1 MKFFSNIIKISKKNI
16 KNKFIPIKNIDHDKI
31 ILSEFLK
38 ATMSAR
44 LVSFDLFDTLLL
56 RSFWRPTD
64 VFNAVAIKYM
74 EQAPEFA
81 TWFPANRKRA
91 EGIAHSNARM
101 RGADDATLS
110 EIYTELGNLM
120 SESYFQKIN
129 IEDLMKDE
137 IEIEFDCIFAD
148 QRVLDVFN
156 YIKSQNSE
164 IIIVSD
170 MYLPQYEIEKI
181 LEKNLIFG
189 YSKLYVS
196 STVGLNK
203 SSGRIWD
210 LVRSDFDLKN
220 QDKII
225 HLGDNPYS
233 DGKMANQRG
242 VKAFVLSQAHER
254 LPRHAYKP
262 SGDWL
267 TDICH
272 GLLRKSLSLNSDRSP
287 YWSVLGYLLVAPAAI
302 GMAGFVKKRAKD
314 LNLEDRIYFL
324 ARDGLIFQKAYELA
338 WRGNDRQ
345 SSKYVWASRRC
356 LNLPIIDEEL
366 TAADLRF
373 LCQGGR
379 AMPAIEYIRRID
391 LDENDPEIRAAF
403 CSIFQSE
410 SELISPNRDRHR
422 LHLFFRNIQKKVYEA
437 AKRER
442 ELLHR
447 HLNELDFFS
456 ADSVVVDVGWHGSL
470 QRSLIKFSNM
480 SGFDN
485 DVFGIYFGTVFSDT
499 EEIDGI
505 PLKSDGWIFKG
516 SHPAEIY
523 GETFL
528 VSCEVIELLLSAPES
543 GIKSIDEKCS
553 KLLPKRLSDHE
564 SEMPRLEVSA
574 LFHDIVEEV
583 SAHIKPFL
591 TDHSVISFHD
601 IAIENL
607 RSLLMHPNKIDAE
620 HFSKIPHAEG
630 FGLAEYRPI
639 VYKALRTI
647 NPKILTN
654 AYWTSYWRRGFLAS
668 LGPIERGIATISIST
683 GKILDNLRGAN
694 RRLRRRL

>member
-1 MKFFSNIIKISKKNI
+1 MKFFSNITKISKKNI
-16 KNKFIPIKNIDHDKI
+16 KKKFILKKNTNRDKT
-31 ILSEFLK
+31 ILSEFLR
-38 ATMSAR
+38 ASISAR
-44 LVSFDLFDTLLL
+44 LISFDLFDTLLL
-56 RSFWRPTD
+56 RSFWEPAD
-64 VFNAVAIKYM
+64 VFDAVAVKYM
-74 EQAPEFA
+74 ELAPEFA

-110 EIYTELGNLM
+110 EIYAELGNLM
-120 SESYFQKIN
+120 LENHFQHIKIQ
-129 IEDLMKDE
+129 DLMKDE
-137 IEIEFDCIFAD
+137 IKIEFDCIFAD
-148 QRVLDVFN
+148 QRVLNVFN
-156 YIKSQNSE
+156 YIKSLNKE
-164 IIIVSD
+164 IVIVSD

-181 LEKNLIFG
+181 LKKNSIFG
-189 YSKLYVS
+189 YKKLYVS
-196 STVGLNK
+196 STVGFNK

-210 LVRSDFDLKN
+210 LVRSDFDIK
-220 QDKII
+220 DKEKII

-233 DGKMANQRG
+233 DGKVADQRG
-242 VKAFVLSQAHER
+242 VKAYLLSQARER
-254 LPRHAYKP
+254 LPWHAYKP

-272 GLLRKSLSLNSDRSP
+272 GLLRKSLSLNPGRSA
-287 YWSVLGYLLVAPAAI
+287 YWSTLGYLLVAPAAI
-302 GMAGFVKKRAKD
+302 GMAGFVKKRAKE

-338 WRGNDRQ
+338 WRSNDRQ
-345 SSKYVWASRRC
+345 PSKYVWASRRC
-356 LNLPIIDEEL
+356 LNLPIIGEEL
-366 TAADLRF
+366 TTADLRF

-410 SELISPNRDRHR
+410 SELISPNQDRHR
-422 LHLFFRNIQKKVYEA
+422 LHLFFRKIQKKIYES

-442 ELLHR
+442 ELLFR
-447 HLNELDFFS
+447 YLNELDFFS
-456 ADSVVVDVGWHGSL
+456 KDSIVVDVGWHGSL

-480 SGFDN
+480 SGFSN
-485 DVFGIYFGTVFSDT
+485 DILGIYFGTVFNDA
-499 EEIDGI
+499 EEIDGLV
-505 PLKSDGWIFKG
+505 LKSDGWIFKG
-516 SHPAEIY
+516 SRPTEIY
-523 GETFL
+523 EETFL
-528 VSCEVIELLLSAPES
+528 ISCEVIELLLSAPES

-553 KLLPKRLSDHE
+553 KLLPRRLSDHE

-591 TDHSVISFHD
+591 TEHSVISFHHM
-601 IAIENL
+601 AIENL

-630 FGLAEYRPI
+630 FGLAEYNPI
-639 VYKALRTI
+639 IYQTIRTF

-668 LGPIERGIATISIST
+668 LEPIERGIATISISA
-683 GKILDNLRGAN
+683 GKILGDLRGAN
-694 RRLRRRL
+694 RRIRR